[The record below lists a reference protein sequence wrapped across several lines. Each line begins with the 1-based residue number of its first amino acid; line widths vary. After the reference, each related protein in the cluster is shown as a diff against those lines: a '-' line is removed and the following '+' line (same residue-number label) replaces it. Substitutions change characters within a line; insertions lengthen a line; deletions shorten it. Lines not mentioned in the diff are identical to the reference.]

1 MEELGPQPGGKSLT
15 ADTDLRTQR
24 GRIPGPGMS
33 LGIKEG
39 TGGGGIGVSSVTTS
53 GGLSESEL
61 FESDGFSRDGE
72 LEIAIGHC
80 QHNKYTGK
88 TQPGQGNSIK
98 TFNRCQGNAV
108 GTLD

>member
-24 GRIPGPGMS
+24 GRGPDPGMS
-33 LGIKEG
+33 QGTKEG
-39 TGGGGIGVSSVTTS
+39 TGGGGIGVSSATAS
-53 GGLSESEL
+53 RGFSESELSESEA
-61 FESDGFSRDGE
+61 RDGE